1 MFFGPT
7 MNLWPEEGG
16 IVLENQLYNLI
27 EQLEDTIEQG
37 KKMPFTAKVMVDE
50 DQLLEILES
59 IKSVI
64 PHEIQQA
71 TMVLTERD
79 RLIEDAREESLR
91 LVNNAKKQAD
101 QMVNENT
108 VLVRAQEYADDLIKK
123 AQTYSRDVKM
133 SALKYSDEL
142 MRNLEIKLESTFKAL
157 RTSRE
162 ELALLGQ
169 EDPDDE
175 DAEKS
180 A

>member
-1 MFFGPT
+1 
-7 MNLWPEEGG
+7 
-16 IVLENQLYNLI
+16 LENQLFGLI

-37 KKMPFTAKVMVDE
+37 KKMPFTAKVMIDE
-50 DQLLEILES
+50 DQILEVLES

-71 TMVLTERD
+71 AMVLTDRD
-79 RLIEDAREESLR
+79 RLIEDAREESMR
-91 LVNNAKKQAD
+91 LLSNAKKQAD
-101 QMVNENT
+101 QMVNET
-108 VLVRAQEYADDLIKK
+108 EILLRAQEYADDLIKK
-123 AQTYSRDVKM
+123 AQSYSRDVKM

-169 EDPDDE
+169 DDE
-175 DAEKS
+175 EKS

>member
-1 MFFGPT
+1 
-7 MNLWPEEGG
+7 
-16 IVLENQLYNLI
+16 LI
-27 EQLEDTIEQG
+27 EQLEDAVEQG

-50 DQLLEILES
+50 DQFLEILEN

-71 TMVLTERD
+71 NKVLTERD
-79 RLIEDAREESLR
+79 RLIEDAREESMR
-91 LVNNAKKQAD
+91 LMNNAKKQAD
-101 QMVNENT
+101 QMVDET
-108 VLVRAQEYADDLIKK
+108 DVLQRAQEYADDLIKK

-142 MRNLEIKLESTFKAL
+142 MRNLEIKLEATFKAL

-169 EDPDDE
+169 EDE
-175 DAEKS
+175 EKS

>member
-1 MFFGPT
+1 M
-7 MNLWPEEGG
+7 
-16 IVLENQLYNLI
+16 ENQLYCLI
-27 EQLEDTIEQG
+27 EQLEDAIEQG
-37 KKMPFTAKVMVDE
+37 KKMPFTAKVMIDE
-50 DQLLEILES
+50 DQILEILEN

-71 TMVLTERD
+71 GKVLTERD

-91 LVNNAKKQAD
+91 LLNNAKKQAS
-101 QMVNENT
+101 QMVEET
-108 VLVRAQEYADDLIKK
+108 TILQRAQEYADDLIKK
-123 AQTYSRDVKM
+123 AQNYSQDVKM

-162 ELALLGQ
+162 ELALMGH
-169 EDPDDE
+169 DDDE
-175 DAEKS
+175 EKS